1 MYLHIGKDI
10 IVKSEDIIAIFDYEK
25 VIQNNIFKQFYENIE
40 KNIEIIDENKKTLV
54 LIEKSG
60 KIKGYISNISST
72 TIANRKTKLIYKK

>member
-10 IVKSEDIIAIFDYEK
+10 IVKSEDVIAILNYEK
-25 VIQNNIFKQFYENIE
+25 LKQNNIFKQFYENI
-40 KNIEIIDENKKTLV
+40 KKDIEIINENKKTLV
-54 LIEKSG
+54 LIEKNG